1 MSNDLHAISLSE
13 EMFHNDD
20 HKLTFLLQAISNIK
34 GLLQRNEQKIHV
46 IAYPGRMGVVKVPRT
61 SANRIE
67 YTAKEIQSRPKT
79 NSLFSF
85 TFTNQWFYSH
95 YYGSNLIVLLT
106 NLLFIFQWPKHHLAG
121 VLLNWSLKSYFCA
134 DFHILP
140 QCEFSNSFLVKGMLF
155 SFLVILI
162 KYLFREV
169 KKHNRDCFV
178 AKKSDSRSALIWKK
192 SNSVGIAVG
201 QDMERE

>member
-1 MSNDLHAISLSE
+1 MHAISLSE

-79 NSLFSF
+79 NSLFFS
-85 TFTNQWFYSH
+85 QWFLH
-95 YYGSNLIVLLT
+95 TTMDQTV
-106 NLLFIFQWPKHHLAG
+106 
-121 VLLNWSLKSYFCA
+121 WS
-134 DFHILP
+134 
-140 QCEFSNSFLVKGMLF
+140 
-155 SFLVILI
+155 
-162 KYLFREV
+162 
-169 KKHNRDCFV
+169 
-178 AKKSDSRSALIWKK
+178 
-192 SNSVGIAVG
+192 
-201 QDMERE
+201 